1 MQFDDLSFGHGCTLF
16 RKNKGKLQNVKQKNR
31 VTLDN
36 DVLGIGP
43 SSDMKSLQGNT
54 LQVPVQWSPDSSCSP
69 HSLSMVNYIFT
80 ASKTRPKWKI
90 MWRFF
95 SPLNTL
101 PSVLQAKWRVCMTPR
116 PPCVPSARLF
126 YDLES
131 CRTTWSRRCPNSP
144 SYRSGITFRSDCL

>member
-80 ASKTRPKWKI
+80 ASKTRPK
-90 MWRFF
+90 
-95 SPLNTL
+95 
-101 PSVLQAKWRVCMTPR
+101 
-116 PPCVPSARLF
+116 
-126 YDLES
+126 
-131 CRTTWSRRCPNSP
+131 
-144 SYRSGITFRSDCL
+144 